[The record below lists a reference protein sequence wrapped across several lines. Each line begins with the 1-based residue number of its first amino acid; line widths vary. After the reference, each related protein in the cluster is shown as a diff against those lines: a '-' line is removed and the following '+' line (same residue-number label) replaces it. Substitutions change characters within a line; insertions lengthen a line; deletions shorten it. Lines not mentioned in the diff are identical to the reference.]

1 MLVQVVEKQRFVL
14 LQEAVI
20 QYGSVKHHKFPNN
33 NELREKP

>member
-1 MLVQVVEKQRFVL
+1 MVVQVVEKQRFLL

-20 QYGSVKHHKFPNN
+20 QYDSVKHHKIPNN